1 MRKWVSLY
9 LFSGLI
15 SLTALAG
22 DGDYAVFKIPPA
34 LLKNAN
40 AVVRVHEQYV
50 ELQKEDR
57 LFIREHYV
65 ITILNEEGNHFSD
78 FFEPYH
84 KFLEIKSVEGALY
97 DGMGKKLK
105 SLKSKDVEDGSG
117 SGGESLAD
125 DNRYKKHNFYYRVYP
140 YTIEYTIESV
150 KKETMFFP
158 SWVPVFGELISVEK
172 SSFAVDVPSGY
183 LLRYKEFNYSREPDI
198 KESGKSKIYTWS
210 LANFESIKREYA
222 APSWKNIAPYVLFA
236 PSSFV
241 IEDYKGNMNDWSS
254 FGKFILSLNKG
265 RDQLPEPVKAKVAE
279 LTRGAGTNEEK
290 VIRLY
295 RYLQANTRY
304 ISIQLGIGGWR
315 PLEASF
321 VANKLYGDCKALSNY
336 MYALLKEAGIPSFYT
351 VIKSGDGADDIQVD
365 FSSSQFNHVI
375 LSVPLPGDTLWLE
388 CTSQTQSPGY
398 MGDFTGNRHA
408 VIITEEG
415 GKLVTTPRYGMK
427 ENTQVRNV
435 KAVLNE
441 EATLEIE
448 ARSTY
453 SCMQQDDLHM
463 MINALSKDK
472 VKEYLQHQLDF
483 ATYEVGRFNYK
494 ENQSRFPTID
504 EELDITVSNYATIT
518 GKRLFIVPN
527 IMSRHARRLTPNES
541 RKYEVELDMEY
552 RDIDSVEITIP
563 AGYSVE
569 SVPQEVVLDTKF
581 GRFRSSVKMEGNR
594 ILYYRSLDHY
604 AGKFPAK
611 EYAELVKFY
620 DAMYKADRAKL
631 VLVKNETTPK
641 SF

>member
-1 MRKWVSLY
+1 MSKWICLFLFNTLLSLVA
-9 LFSGLI
+9 
-15 SLTALAG
+15 TAG

-40 AVVRVHEQYV
+40 AVVRVHDQYV

-57 LFIREHYV
+57 LFIRKHIV
-65 ITILNEEGNHFSD
+65 ITILNEEGDYFARL
-78 FFEPYH
+78 FEPYD
-84 KFLEIKSVEGALY
+84 KFREIKSVEGALY
-97 DGMGKKLK
+97 DGSGVRIK
-105 SLKSKDVEDGSG
+105 SLKNKDIEDGSG

-140 YTIEYTIESV
+140 YTIEYTVESV

-158 SWVPVFGELISVEK
+158 TWVPVFGDLLSVEK
-172 SSFAVDVPSGY
+172 SSFIMKVPAGY
-183 LLRYKEFNYSREPDI
+183 QLRHKDFNYSREPEM
-198 KESGKSKIYTWS
+198 KESGSTRTYTWT
-210 LANFESIKREYA
+210 LTNFESIKVEYA

-236 PSSFV
+236 PSTFA
-241 IEDYKGNMNDWSS
+241 IEDYTGNMNDWSE

-265 RDQLPEPVKAKVAE
+265 RDQLPEPIKQKVAE
-279 LTRGAGTNEEK
+279 LTKGAGTTEEK
-290 VIRLY
+290 IIRLY

-336 MYALLKEAGIPSFYT
+336 MYALLKEAGIQSFYT
-351 VIKSGDGADDIQVD
+351 VIKSGEGADDIQVD
-365 FSSSQFNHVI
+365 FSSNQFNHVI

-415 GKLVTTPRYGMK
+415 GKLVTTPRYGIK
-427 ENTQVRNV
+427 ENTQVRRV
-435 KAVLNE
+435 KAVLND
-441 EATLEIE
+441 EATLNVK
-448 ARSTY
+448 ASTTY

-472 VKEYLQHQLDF
+472 VKEYLQQQLDF
-483 ATYEVGRFNYK
+483 ATYEVGSFNYK

-527 IMSRHARRLTPNES
+527 IMTRHARRLTPSEN
-541 RKYEVELDMEY
+541 RKYEVELDNEY
-552 RDIDSVEITIP
+552 RDTDSVEIVIP
-563 AGYSVE
+563 TGYTAE
-569 SVPQEVVLDTKF
+569 SVPQDVVLDTKF
-581 GRFRSSVKMEGNR
+581 GRFRSSVKIDGNR
-594 ILYYRSLDHY
+594 ILYYRNMEHFS
-604 AGKFPAK
+604 GKFPAK

-631 VLVKNETTPK
+631 VLVKTETTPK